1 MYDIIIIGAG
11 PAGMTAAIYGQRAG
25 KSTLMID
32 KAGYGGNIITTP
44 SVENYPGL
52 KNVSG
57 ADFAQLLFDQAASF
71 GAEYKSAE
79 VKGITDAA
87 GVKTVHTDAGDF
99 DAKAVI
105 IATGATNRKLG
116 LDREEQLVGSG
127 VSFCATCDGMFF
139 RGRDVAVI
147 GGGNTALE
155 DAEYLA
161 GVANK
166 VYLIHRRDRFRGEQ
180 STVDRLAKLENV
192 EFVLNSSPVEF
203 IGEGP
208 VTGLVIKNNETG
220 ERRNLEVQGVFEAVG
235 QVPQNANF
243 KDVTELDEAGYI
255 KAVEDCETG
264 HPGIFVA
271 GDCRTKKIR
280 QLDTAAADG
289 TVAAL
294 AASDYINANF
304 S

>member
-1 MYDIIIIGAG
+1 MYDIAIIGAG
-11 PAGMTAAIYGQRAG
+11 PAGMTAAIYAERAG
-25 KSTLMID
+25 KHAIMID

-57 ADFAQLLFDQAASF
+57 ADFAQLLFDQASGF
-71 GAEYKSAE
+71 GAEYMSAE
-79 VKGITDAA
+79 VTGITDAH
-87 GVKTVHTDAGDF
+87 GVKTVHTDGGDV

-116 LDREEQLVGSG
+116 LEKEEQLVGSG

-155 DAEYLA
+155 DAEYLS

-166 VYLIHRRDRFRGEQ
+166 VYLVHRRDKFRGEQ
-180 STVDRLAKLENV
+180 KTVDRLAKLENV
-192 EFVLNSSPVEF
+192 EFVLNSTPVRF
-203 IGEGP
+203 LGEGP
-208 VTGLVIKNNETG
+208 ISGLVVKNNETG
-220 ERRNLEVQGVFEAVG
+220 EERELAVQGVFEAVG
-235 QVPQNANF
+235 QVPQNQNF

-264 HPGIFVA
+264 RPGIFVA
-271 GDCRTKKIR
+271 GDCRTKKVR

-294 AASDYINANF
+294 AASDYINAME
-304 S
+304 

>member
-57 ADFAQLLFDQAASF
+57 MDFAQALFDQATGF
-71 GAEYKSAE
+71 GAEYESAE
-79 VKGITDAA
+79 VTGITDVA

-99 DAKAVI
+99 DAKTVI
-105 IATGATNRKLG
+105 IATGQVNRKLG
-116 LDREEQLVGSG
+116 LEKEEQLVGSG

-166 VYLIHRRDRFRGEQ
+166 VYLVHRRDKFRGEQ
-180 STVDRLAKLENV
+180 KTVDRLSKLENV
-192 EFVLNSSPVEF
+192 EFVLNSSPVRF
-203 IGEGP
+203 IGDGP
-208 VTGLVIKNNETG
+208 VTGLVIKNNLTG
-220 ERRNLEVQGVFEAVG
+220 EERELAVQGVFEAVG
-235 QVPQNANF
+235 QMPQNANF
-243 KDVTELDEAGYI
+243 ADITSLDETGYI
-255 KAVEDCETG
+255 KATEACETER
-264 HPGIFVA
+264 PGIFVA
-271 GDCRTKKIR
+271 GDCRTKKVR

-289 TVAAL
+289 TIAAL
-294 AASDYINANF
+294 AASDYINAME
-304 S
+304 

>member
-11 PAGMTAAIYGQRAG
+11 PAGMTAAIYGERAG

-44 SVENYPGL
+44 AVENYPGL

-57 ADFAQLLFDQAASF
+57 MDFAQALFDQAKSF
-71 GAEYKSAE
+71 GAEYESAE
-79 VKGITDAA
+79 VTGITDAA

-99 DAKAVI
+99 DAKTVI
-105 IATGATNRKLG
+105 IATGQVNRKLG
-116 LDREEQLVGSG
+116 LEKEEQLVGSG

-166 VYLIHRRDRFRGEQ
+166 VYLVHRRDKFRGEQ
-180 STVDRLAKLENV
+180 KTVDRLSKLENV
-192 EFVLNSSPVEF
+192 EFVLNSSPVRF
-203 IGEGP
+203 IGDGP
-208 VTGLVIKNNETG
+208 VTGLVIKNNLTG
-220 ERRNLEVQGVFEAVG
+220 EERELAVQGVFEAVG
-235 QVPQNANF
+235 QMPQNANF
-243 KDVTELDEAGYI
+243 ADITELDETGYI
-255 KAVEDCETG
+255 KATEACETDR
-264 HPGIFVA
+264 PGIFVA
-271 GDCRTKKIR
+271 GDCRTKKVR

-289 TVAAL
+289 TIAAL
-294 AASDYINANF
+294 AASDYINAME
-304 S
+304 

>member
-11 PAGMTAAIYGQRAG
+11 PAGMTAAIYAERAG

-44 SVENYPGL
+44 AVENYPGL

-57 ADFAQLLFDQAASF
+57 AEFAQLLFDQAESF
-71 GAEYKSAE
+71 GAEYEGAE
-79 VKGITDAA
+79 VTGITDAA
-87 GVKTVHTDAGDF
+87 GIKTVHTDAGDF
-99 DAKAVI
+99 DCKAVI

-116 LDREEQLVGSG
+116 LDKEEQLVGSG

-139 RGRDVAVI
+139 RGKDVAVV

-155 DAEYLA
+155 DAEYLS

-166 VYLIHRRDRFRGEQ
+166 VYLVHRRDRFRGEQ
-180 STVDRLAKLENV
+180 KTVDRLAKLDNV
-192 EFVLNSSPVEF
+192 EFVLDSTPVRF
-203 IGEGP
+203 VGDGP
-208 VTGLVIKNNETG
+208 VTGLVVKNNATGIET
-220 ERRNLEVQGVFEAVG
+220 ELPVQGVFEAVG
-235 QVPQNANF
+235 QVPQNSCF
-243 KDVTELDEAGYI
+243 KDTVKLDEAGYV
-255 KAVEDCETG
+255 AAGESCETDMA
-264 HPGIFVA
+264 GIFVA
-271 GDCRTKKIR
+271 GDCRTKKVR

-294 AASDYINANF
+294 AASEYIN
-304 S
+304 SLED

>member
-1 MYDIIIIGAG
+1 MYDIIIVGAG

-57 ADFAQLLFDQAASF
+57 AEFAQALYEQAESF

-79 VKGITDAA
+79 VTGITDAA

-105 IATGATNRKLG
+105 IATGQVNRKLG
-116 LDREEQLVGSG
+116 LEHEEQLVGSG

-166 VYLIHRRDRFRGEQ
+166 VYLVHRRDKFRGEQ
-180 STVDRLAKLENV
+180 KTVDRLEKLENV
-192 EFVLNSSPVEF
+192 EFVLNSSPVRF
-203 IGEGP
+203 LGEGP
-208 VTGLVIKNNETG
+208 ITGLVIKDNLTG
-220 ERRNLEVQGVFEAVG
+220 EERELKVQGVFEAVG
-235 QVPQNANF
+235 QMPQNANF
-243 KDVTELDEAGYI
+243 ADITDLDGAGYI
-255 KAVEDCETG
+255 SATEACETG
-264 HPGIFVA
+264 RPGIFVA
-271 GDCRTKKIR
+271 GDCRTKKVR

-294 AASDYINANF
+294 AASEYIN
-304 S
+304 SLE

>member
-1 MYDIIIIGAG
+1 MYDIVIIGAG

-25 KSTLMID
+25 RSTLMID
-32 KAGYGGNIITTP
+32 KAGYGGNIVTTP

-57 ADFAQLLFDQAASF
+57 ADFAQLLYDQAKSF
-71 GAEYKSAE
+71 GADYKFAE
-79 VKGITDAA
+79 VTGITDAA

-116 LDREEQLVGSG
+116 LENEEQLIGSG

-139 RGRDVAVI
+139 RGKDVAVI

-155 DAEYLA
+155 DAEYLS

-166 VYLIHRRDRFRGEQ
+166 VYLVHRRDKFRGEQ
-180 STVDRLAKLENV
+180 KTVDRLAKLDNV
-192 EFVLNSSPVEF
+192 EFVLNSSPVRF
-203 IGEGP
+203 VGEGQ
-208 VTGLVIKNNETG
+208 VTGLVIKNSVTG
-220 ERRNLEVQGVFEAVG
+220 EESELSVQGVFEAVG
-235 QVPQNANF
+235 QVPQNAEF
-243 KDVTELDEAGYI
+243 KDVAELDEAGYVS
-255 KAVEDCETG
+255 ADESCETG
-264 HPGIFVA
+264 RPGIFAA
-271 GDCRTKKIR
+271 GDCRAKKVR

-294 AASDYINANF
+294 AASDYIN
-304 S
+304 SL

>member
-52 KNVSG
+52 KDVSG
-57 ADFAQLLFDQAASF
+57 MDFAQLLFDQATSF
-71 GAEYKSAE
+71 GAEYESAE
-79 VKGITDAA
+79 VTGITDAA

-99 DAKAVI
+99 DGRTVI

-166 VYLIHRRDRFRGEQ
+166 VYLVHRRDRFRGEQ
-180 STVDRLAKLENV
+180 KTVDRLAKLENV
-192 EFVLNSSPVEF
+192 EFVLNSTPVRF
-203 IGEGP
+203 VGDTN
-208 VTGLVIKNNETG
+208 VTGLVVKDNETG
-220 ERRNLEVQGVFEAVG
+220 EERELAVQGVFEAVG

-243 KDVTELDEAGYI
+243 ADMTELDEAGYI
-255 KAVEDCETG
+255 KATEACKTDR
-264 HPGIFVA
+264 PGIFVA
-271 GDCRTKKIR
+271 GDCRTKKVR

-289 TVAAL
+289 TIAAL
-294 AASDYINANF
+294 AASDYIN
-304 S
+304 SLE

>member
-52 KNVSG
+52 KDVSG
-57 ADFAQLLFDQAASF
+57 MDFAQLLFDQATSF
-71 GAEYKSAE
+71 GAEYESAE
-79 VKGITDAA
+79 VIGITDAA

-99 DAKAVI
+99 DGRTVI

-166 VYLIHRRDRFRGEQ
+166 VYLVHRRDRFRGEQ
-180 STVDRLAKLENV
+180 KTVDRLAKLENV
-192 EFVLNSSPVEF
+192 EFVLNSTPVRF
-203 IGEGP
+203 VGDTN
-208 VTGLVIKNNETG
+208 VTGLVVKDNETG
-220 ERRNLEVQGVFEAVG
+220 EERELAVQGVFEAVG
-235 QVPQNANF
+235 QVPQNSNF
-243 KDVTELDEAGYI
+243 ADMTELDEAGYI
-255 KAVEDCETG
+255 KATEACKTDR
-264 HPGIFVA
+264 PGIFVA
-271 GDCRTKKIR
+271 GDCRTKKVR

-289 TVAAL
+289 TIAAL
-294 AASDYINANF
+294 AASDYIN
-304 S
+304 SLE

>member
-32 KAGYGGNIITTP
+32 KAGYGGNIVTTP

-52 KNVSG
+52 KDVSG
-57 ADFAQLLFDQAASF
+57 ADFAQLLYDQAMSF
-71 GAEYKSAE
+71 GAEYKFAE
-79 VKGITDAA
+79 VTGITDAA

-99 DAKAVI
+99 DCKSVI

-116 LDREEQLVGSG
+116 LEREEQLVGSG

-139 RGRDVAVI
+139 RGKDVAVI

-155 DAEYLA
+155 DAEYLS
-161 GVANK
+161 GVASK
-166 VYLIHRRDRFRGEQ
+166 VYLVHRRDRFRGEQ
-180 STVDRLAKLENV
+180 KTVERLAKLDNV
-192 EFVLNSSPVEF
+192 EFVLNSSPVRF
-203 IGEGP
+203 TGEDN
-208 VTGLVIKNNETG
+208 VTGLVIKDNETG
-220 ERRNLEVQGVFEAVG
+220 EERELSVQGAFEAVG
-235 QVPQNANF
+235 QVPQNGNF
-243 KDVTELDEAGYI
+243 KDVAELDEIGYVKAG
-255 KAVEDCETG
+255 ESCETG
-264 HPGIFVA
+264 CPGIFVA
-271 GDCRTKKIR
+271 GDCRTKKVR

-294 AASDYINANF
+294 AASDYINAME
-304 S
+304 

>member
-1 MYDIIIIGAG
+1 MYDIVIIGAG

-25 KSTLMID
+25 KSTIMID

-52 KNVSG
+52 KDVSG
-57 ADFAQLLFDQAASF
+57 AEFAQLLFDQAQSF

-79 VKGITDAA
+79 VTGITDAH

-116 LDREEQLVGSG
+116 LENEDKLVGSG

-166 VYLIHRRDRFRGEQ
+166 VYLVHRRDKFRGEQ
-180 STVDRLAKLENV
+180 KTVDRLEKLENV
-192 EFVLNSSPVEF
+192 EFVLNSSPVRF
-203 IGEGP
+203 LGEGP
-208 VTGLVIKNNETG
+208 ITGLVVKNNETG
-220 ERRNLEVQGVFEAVG
+220 EERELTVQGVFEAVG

-243 KDVTELDEAGYI
+243 ADVTTLDEAGYV

-264 HPGIFVA
+264 RPGIFVA
-271 GDCRTKKIR
+271 GDCRTKKVR

-294 AASDYINANF
+294 AASEYIN
-304 S
+304 SLED

>member
-57 ADFAQLLFDQAASF
+57 MDFAQALFEQAESF
-71 GAEYKSAE
+71 GAEYESAE
-79 VKGITDAA
+79 VTGITDAA

-116 LDREEQLVGSG
+116 LEREEQLIGSG
-127 VSFCATCDGMFF
+127 VSLCATCDGMFF

-155 DAEYLA
+155 DAEYLS

-166 VYLIHRRDRFRGEQ
+166 VYLVHRRDRFRGEQ
-180 STVDRLAKLENV
+180 KTVDRLSKLENV
-192 EFVLNSSPVEF
+192 EFVLDTTPVKLV
-203 IGEGP
+203 GEDK
-208 VTGLVIKNNETG
+208 VEGLVVKNNKTG
-220 ERRNLEVQGVFEAVG
+220 EERELAVQGVFEAVG

-243 KDVTELDEAGYI
+243 ASVVDLDDAGYV
-255 KAVEDCETG
+255 KASEDCQTWRSG
-264 HPGIFVA
+264 VFVA
-271 GDCRTKKIR
+271 GDCRTKKVR

-294 AASDYINANF
+294 AAAEYIN
-304 S
+304 SLE

>member
-1 MYDIIIIGAG
+1 MYDIAIIGAG
-11 PAGMTAAIYGQRAG
+11 PAGMTAAIYAERAG
-25 KSTLMID
+25 KHAIMID

-57 ADFAQLLFDQAASF
+57 ADFAQLLFDQASGF
-71 GAEYKSAE
+71 GAEYMSAE
-79 VKGITDAA
+79 VTGITDAH
-87 GVKTVHTDAGDF
+87 GVKTVHTDGGDV
-99 DAKAVI
+99 DCKAVI

-116 LDREEQLVGSG
+116 LEKEEQLVGSG

-155 DAEYLA
+155 DAEYLS

-166 VYLIHRRDRFRGEQ
+166 VYLVHRRDKFRGEQ
-180 STVDRLAKLENV
+180 KTVDRLAKLENV
-192 EFVLNSSPVEF
+192 EFVLNSTPVRF
-203 IGEGP
+203 LGEGP
-208 VTGLVIKNNETG
+208 ISGLVVKNNETG
-220 ERRNLEVQGVFEAVG
+220 EERELAVQGVFEAVG
-235 QVPQNANF
+235 QVPQNQNF

-264 HPGIFVA
+264 RPGIFVA
-271 GDCRTKKIR
+271 GDCRTKKVR

-294 AASDYINANF
+294 AASDYINAME
-304 S
+304 

>member
-57 ADFAQLLFDQAASF
+57 AEFAQLLFEQAESF
-71 GAEYKSAE
+71 GAEYQSAE

-105 IATGATNRKLG
+105 IATGQVNRRLG
-116 LDREEQLVGSG
+116 LDREDQLVGSG

-180 STVDRLAKLENV
+180 KTVDRLEKLENV
-192 EFVLNSSPVEF
+192 EFILNSSPVRF
-203 IGEGP
+203 IGDGP
-208 VTGLVIKNNETG
+208 VTGLVIKNNLTG
-220 ERRNLEVQGVFEAVG
+220 EERELAVQGVFEAVG
-235 QVPQNANF
+235 QMPQNTNF
-243 KDVTELDEAGYI
+243 ADIAELDETGYI
-255 KAVEDCETG
+255 KATEACEIG
-264 HPGIFVA
+264 RPGIFVA
-271 GDCRTKKIR
+271 GDCRTKKVR

-289 TVAAL
+289 TIAAL
-294 AASDYINANF
+294 AASEYIN
-304 S
+304 SLE

>member
-25 KSTLMID
+25 RSTLMID

-52 KNVSG
+52 KDVSG
-57 ADFAQLLFDQAASF
+57 MDFAQLLYDQATGF
-71 GAEYKSAE
+71 GAEYECAE
-79 VKGITDAA
+79 VTGISDAA

-155 DAEYLA
+155 DAEYLS

-166 VYLIHRRDRFRGEQ
+166 VYLVHRRDRFRGEQ
-180 STVDRLAKLENV
+180 KTVDRLAKLDNV
-192 EFVLNSSPVEF
+192 EFVLNSSPVRF
-203 IGEGP
+203 VGDDK
-208 VTGLVIKNNETG
+208 VTGLVVKNNETG
-220 ERRNLEVQGVFEAVG
+220 EERELEVQGVFEAVG

-243 KDVTELDEAGYI
+243 KDMAALDEAGYVR
-255 KAVEDCETG
+255 ASEDCLTD
-264 HPGIFVA
+264 HSGIFVA
-271 GDCRTKKIR
+271 GDCRTKKVR

-294 AASDYINANF
+294 AASDYIN
-304 S
+304 SLE

>member
-57 ADFAQLLFDQAASF
+57 ADFAQLLFDQAESF

-79 VKGITDAA
+79 VTGITDAA

-99 DAKAVI
+99 DCKAVI

-155 DAEYLA
+155 DAEYLS

-166 VYLIHRRDRFRGEQ
+166 VYLVHRRDKFRGEQ
-180 STVDRLAKLENV
+180 KTVDRLAKLENV
-192 EFVLNSSPVEF
+192 EFVLNSTPVRF
-203 IGEGP
+203 IGDGP
-208 VTGLVIKNNETG
+208 VTGLVVKNNETG
-220 ERRNLEVQGVFEAVG
+220 EERELSVQGVFEAVG
-235 QVPQNANF
+235 QVPQNQNF
-243 KDVTELDEAGYI
+243 KDVAELDEAGYI
-255 KAVEDCETG
+255 RAVENCETG
-264 HPGIFVA
+264 RPGIFVA
-271 GDCRTKKIR
+271 GDCRTKKVR

-294 AASDYINANF
+294 AASDYINAME
-304 S
+304 

>member
-57 ADFAQLLFDQAASF
+57 MDFAQYLYEQATGF
-71 GAEYKSAE
+71 GAEYESAE
-79 VKGITDAA
+79 VTGITDAA

-116 LDREEQLVGSG
+116 LDREEQLIGSG

-166 VYLIHRRDRFRGEQ
+166 VYLVHRRDKFRGEQ
-180 STVDRLAKLENV
+180 RTIDRLAKLENV
-192 EFVLNSSPVEF
+192 EFVLNSTPVRF
-203 IGEGP
+203 VGDGN
-208 VTGLVIKNNETG
+208 VTGLVVKNNETG
-220 ERRNLEVQGVFEAVG
+220 EDRELPVQGVFEAVG
-235 QVPQNANF
+235 QIPQNANF
-243 KDVTELDEAGYI
+243 ADVADLDEAGYV
-255 KAVEDCETG
+255 KATEDCETG
-264 HPGIFVA
+264 RPGIFVA
-271 GDCRTKKIR
+271 GDCRTKKVR

-289 TVAAL
+289 TVAAM
-294 AASDYINANF
+294 AAADYINAME
-304 S
+304 

>member
-57 ADFAQLLFDQAASF
+57 MDFAQYLYEQATGF
-71 GAEYKSAE
+71 GAEYESAE
-79 VKGITDAA
+79 VTGITDAA

-99 DAKAVI
+99 DGKAVI

-116 LDREEQLVGSG
+116 LDREEQLIGSG

-166 VYLIHRRDRFRGEQ
+166 VYLVHRRDKFRGEQ
-180 STVDRLAKLENV
+180 RTIDRLAKLDNV
-192 EFVLNSSPVEF
+192 EFVLNSTPVRF
-203 IGEGP
+203 VGDGN

-220 ERRNLEVQGVFEAVG
+220 EERELSVQGVFEAVG

-243 KDVTELDEAGYI
+243 ADVAELDEAGYV
-255 KAVEDCETG
+255 KATESCETG
-264 HPGIFVA
+264 RPGIFVA
-271 GDCRTKKIR
+271 GDCRTKKVR

-289 TVAAL
+289 TVAAM
-294 AASDYINANF
+294 AAADYINAME
-304 S
+304 

>member
-52 KNVSG
+52 KDVSG
-57 ADFAQLLFDQAASF
+57 MDFAQLLFDQATSF
-71 GAEYKSAE
+71 GAEYESAE
-79 VKGITDAA
+79 VTGITDAA

-99 DAKAVI
+99 DGRTVI

-166 VYLIHRRDRFRGEQ
+166 VYLVHRRDRFRGEQ
-180 STVDRLAKLENV
+180 KTVDRLAKLENV
-192 EFVLNSSPVEF
+192 EFVLNSTPVRF
-203 IGEGP
+203 VGDTT
-208 VTGLVIKNNETG
+208 VAGLVVKDNETG
-220 ERRNLEVQGVFEAVG
+220 EERELAVQGVFEAVG

-243 KDVTELDEAGYI
+243 ADMTELDEAGYI
-255 KAVEDCETG
+255 KATEACKTDR
-264 HPGIFVA
+264 PGIFVA
-271 GDCRTKKIR
+271 GDCRTKKVR

-289 TVAAL
+289 TIAAL
-294 AASDYINANF
+294 AASDYIN
-304 S
+304 SLE

>member
-11 PAGMTAAIYGQRAG
+11 PAGMTAAIYGERAG

-57 ADFAQLLFDQAASF
+57 MDFAQALFDQAKSF
-71 GAEYKSAE
+71 GAEYESAE
-79 VKGITDAA
+79 VTGITDAV

-99 DAKAVI
+99 DAKTVI
-105 IATGATNRKLG
+105 IATGQVNRKLG
-116 LDREEQLVGSG
+116 LEKEEQLVGSG

-166 VYLIHRRDRFRGEQ
+166 VYLVHRRDKFRGEQ
-180 STVDRLAKLENV
+180 KTVDRLSKLENV
-192 EFVLNSSPVEF
+192 EFVLNSSPVRF
-203 IGEGP
+203 IGDGP
-208 VTGLVIKNNETG
+208 VTGLVIKNNLTG
-220 ERRNLEVQGVFEAVG
+220 EERELAVQGVFEAVG
-235 QVPQNANF
+235 QMPQNANF
-243 KDVTELDEAGYI
+243 ADITELDETGYI
-255 KAVEDCETG
+255 KATEACETDR
-264 HPGIFVA
+264 PGIFVA
-271 GDCRTKKIR
+271 GDCRTKKVR

-289 TVAAL
+289 TIAAL
-294 AASDYINANF
+294 AASDYINAME
-304 S
+304 

>member
-57 ADFAQLLFDQAASF
+57 AEFAQLLYEQAESF
-71 GAEYKSAE
+71 GAEYQFAE

-105 IATGATNRKLG
+105 IATGQVNRRLG
-116 LDREEQLVGSG
+116 LEREEQLVGSG

-139 RGRDVAVI
+139 KGRDVAVI

-180 STVDRLAKLENV
+180 KTVDRLEKLDNV
-192 EFVLNSSPVEF
+192 EFILNSSPVRFVGDGKVE
-203 IGEGP
+203 
-208 VTGLVIKNNETG
+208 GLVIKDNVTG
-220 ERRNLEVQGVFEAVG
+220 EERELAVQGVFEAVG
-235 QVPQNANF
+235 QMPQNAAF
-243 KDVTELDEAGYI
+243 ADLTGLDETGYI
-255 KAVEDCETG
+255 KASEACETEV
-264 HPGIFVA
+264 PGIFVA
-271 GDCRTKKIR
+271 GDCRTKKVR

-289 TVAAL
+289 TIAAL
-294 AASDYINANF
+294 AASEYIN
-304 S
+304 SLE

>member
-32 KAGYGGNIITTP
+32 KAGYGGNIISTP

-52 KNVSG
+52 KDISG
-57 ADFAQLLFDQAASF
+57 MDFAQLLFDQAKSF
-71 GAEYKSAE
+71 GAEYESAE
-79 VKGITDAA
+79 VTGITDAA

-155 DAEYLA
+155 DAEYLS

-166 VYLIHRRDRFRGEQ
+166 VYLVHRRDKFRGEQ
-180 STVDRLAKLENV
+180 KTVDRLAKLDNV
-192 EFVLNSSPVEF
+192 EFVLNSSPVRF
-203 IGEGP
+203 VGDGP
-208 VTGLVIKNNETG
+208 VTGLVIKDNVTG
-220 ERRNLEVQGVFEAVG
+220 EERELEVQGVFEAVG

-243 KDVTELDEAGYI
+243 ADVTDLDEAGYI
-255 KAVEDCETG
+255 KALEDCDTG

-271 GDCRTKKIR
+271 GDCRTKKVR

-289 TVAAL
+289 TIAAL
-294 AASDYINANF
+294 AASDYINAME
-304 S
+304 

>member
-52 KNVSG
+52 KDVSG
-57 ADFAQLLFDQAASF
+57 MDFAQLLFDQATSF
-71 GAEYKSAE
+71 GAEYESAE
-79 VKGITDAA
+79 VTGITDAA

-99 DAKAVI
+99 DGRTVI

-166 VYLIHRRDRFRGEQ
+166 VYLVHRRDRFRGEQ
-180 STVDRLAKLENV
+180 KTVDRLAKLENV
-192 EFVLNSSPVEF
+192 EFVLNSTPVRF
-203 IGEGP
+203 VGDNN
-208 VTGLVIKNNETG
+208 VTGLVVKDNETG
-220 ERRNLEVQGVFEAVG
+220 EERELVVQGVFEAVG
-235 QVPQNANF
+235 QVPQNSNF
-243 KDVTELDEAGYI
+243 ADMTELDEAGYI
-255 KAVEDCETG
+255 KATEACKTDR
-264 HPGIFVA
+264 PGIFVA
-271 GDCRTKKIR
+271 GDCRTKKVR

-289 TVAAL
+289 TIAAL
-294 AASDYINANF
+294 AASDYIN
-304 S
+304 SLE

>member
-52 KNVSG
+52 KDVSG
-57 ADFAQLLFDQAASF
+57 MDFAQLLFDQATSF
-71 GAEYKSAE
+71 GAEYESAE
-79 VKGITDAA
+79 VTGITDAA

-99 DAKAVI
+99 DGRTVI

-166 VYLIHRRDRFRGEQ
+166 VYLVHRRDRFRGEQ
-180 STVDRLAKLENV
+180 KTVDRLAKLENV
-192 EFVLNSSPVEF
+192 EFVLNSTPVRF
-203 IGEGP
+203 VGDTN
-208 VTGLVIKNNETG
+208 VTGLVVKDNETG
-220 ERRNLEVQGVFEAVG
+220 EERELAVQGVFEAVG
-235 QVPQNANF
+235 QVPQNSNF
-243 KDVTELDEAGYI
+243 ADMTELDEAGYI
-255 KAVEDCETG
+255 KATEACKTDR
-264 HPGIFVA
+264 PGIFVA
-271 GDCRTKKIR
+271 GDCRTKKVR

-289 TVAAL
+289 TIAAL
-294 AASDYINANF
+294 AASDYIN
-304 S
+304 SLE